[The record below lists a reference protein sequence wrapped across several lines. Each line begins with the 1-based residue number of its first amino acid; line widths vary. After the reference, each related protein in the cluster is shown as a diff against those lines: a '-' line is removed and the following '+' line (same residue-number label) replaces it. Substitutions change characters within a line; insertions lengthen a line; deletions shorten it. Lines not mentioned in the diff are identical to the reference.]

1 MCLYV
6 FQVQLCMFLMDMAG
20 TLAAAFTEG
29 GLGAGGG
36 QSFARG
42 GGGVWNPK
50 SPKVCVP
57 KTVQINISL
66 FANCIFSQNEIWIQ
80 RGEGCQP
87 PPPPAPQKM
96 LSSGGW
102 GGKQWPRTWA

>member
-42 GGGVWNPK
+42 GGGSGTQKVQRSVYQKQSKSIYLFLQIAFFPK
-50 SPKVCVP
+50 MKSGSKGG
-57 KTVQINISL
+57 
-66 FANCIFSQNEIWIQ
+66 
-80 RGEGCQP
+80 RGVSP
-87 PPPPAPQKM
+87 PPPPPQ
-96 LSSGGW
+96 
-102 GGKQWPRTWA
+102 PRRRC